1 MREAPMTTTI
11 GIKGECKDGFQRVK
25 DAFAANFED
34 HGEVGA
40 SLAVMVDGEMA
51 VDIWGGYA
59 DGQRTR
65 PWERDTIVNTFSTTK
80 GMTAICA
87 NQLIEQGKLDPEA
100 PVAKYWPEF
109 AQAGKDK
116 LPVQYLLNH
125 KAGLPAVDNMIPA
138 SEGYKWKA
146 LVNALAA
153 QKPWWE
159 PGTQHGYHA
168 VTFGSLVG
176 EVVRRVSGMSV
187 GNYFRKQVAEPLGI
201 DFYIGFGP
209 ELDSRCADMIPAPF
223 QAPPPEHPLFAAFTN
238 PLSMTFKAFMITP
251 EPMLNPN
258 YMNTREF
265 RAAEV
270 PAANGHG
277 NARALATVY
286 GALARGGE
294 LGGVQV
300 LQRET
305 IDEMRKEQS
314 NGEDA
319 VLMIAS
325 RFGRGF
331 FLELPEYALTPNTSL
346 FGHPGMGG
354 SFGLADPDAKVGI
367 GYAMNKMYLPPDMIS
382 LDPRWAPIFAAVYD
396 SL

>member
-1 MREAPMTTTI
+1 MTTTTE
-11 GIKGECKDGFQRVK
+11 IKGTCKDGFQRVK
-25 DAFAANFED
+25 EAFAANFED

-51 VDIWGGYA
+51 VDLWGGYA

-87 NQLIEQGKLDPEA
+87 NQLIEQGKLDPDA

-109 AQAGKDK
+109 AQAGKEN
-116 LPVQYLLNH
+116 LPVKYLLSH
-125 KAGLPAVDNMIPA
+125 RAGLPAVDNMIPA
-138 SEGYKWKA
+138 NEGYKWET

-159 PGTQHGYHA
+159 PGTKHGYHA

-176 EVVRRVSGMSV
+176 EVIRRVSGMSV
-187 GNYFRKQVAEPLGI
+187 GNYFRTQVAEPLGI
-201 DFYIGFGP
+201 DFHIGFGP
-209 ELDSRCADMIPAPF
+209 DLDSRCAEMIPAPF
-223 QAPPPEHPLFAAFTN
+223 QTPPPESPLFAAFTN
-238 PLSMTFKAFMITP
+238 PQSMTFKAFMITP

-258 YMNTREF
+258 YMNTREW

-300 LQRET
+300 LRRET
-305 IDEMRKEQS
+305 IDDMRKEQS
-314 NGEDA
+314 NGVDA
-319 VLMIAS
+319 VLFIPM

-354 SFGLADPDAKVGI
+354 SFGLADPEAKMGI
-367 GYAMNKMYLPPDMIS
+367 GYAMNKMYLPPDMVS
-382 LDPRWAPIFAAVYD
+382 LDPRWETIFASLYD

>member
-1 MREAPMTTTI
+1 MTTTLE
-11 GIKGECKDGFQRVK
+11 IKGTCKDGFQRVK
-25 DAFAANFED
+25 DAFAANFAD

-40 SLAVMVDGEMA
+40 SLAVMVDGELA
-51 VDIWGGYA
+51 VDLWGGYA
-59 DGQRTR
+59 DGALTR

-87 NQLIEQGKLDPEA
+87 NRLIEQGKLDPEA

-116 LPVQYLLNH
+116 LPVKYLLNH
-125 KAGLPAVDNMIPA
+125 QAGLPAV
-138 SEGYKWKA
+138 SEMMPLETSYQWQP
-146 LVNALAA
+146 LVDALAA

-159 PGTQHGYHA
+159 PGTRHGYHA
-168 VTFGSLVG
+168 ITFGSLVG
-176 EVVRRVSGMSV
+176 EVIRRISGMSV
-187 GNYFRKQVAEPLGI
+187 GTYFRKEVAEPLGI
-201 DFYIGFGP
+201 DFWIGFGP
-209 ELDSRCADMIPAPF
+209 ELDSRCGEMIPAPF
-223 QAPPPEHPLFAAFTN
+223 QAPPPGHPLFAAFAN
-238 PLSMTFKAFMITP
+238 PQSVTFKTFMLSP
-251 EPMLNPN
+251 LPMMNPN
-258 YMNTREF
+258 YMNTREW

-294 LGGVQV
+294 VGGVQV

-305 IDEMRKEQS
+305 IEDARKEQS

-319 VLMIAS
+319 VLMIPS

-331 FLELPEYALTPNTSL
+331 FLELPEYALTPNTTL
-346 FGHPGMGG
+346 FGHPGLGG
-354 SFGLADPDAKVGI
+354 SFGLADPEAKVGI

-382 LDPRWAPIFAAVYD
+382 LDPRWETILS
-396 SL
+396 SLYESL